1 MDGMQTKERLN
12 NSLKVVVLWKSVFLK
27 RERGGHEKSTVFWEL
42 VNLVR

>member
-1 MDGMQTKERLN
+1 VDGMQTKERLN

-27 RERGGHEKSTVFWEL
+27 RERGYEKSTVFLEL